1 MTLERFVPV
10 TVTSVP
16 TGPAAGANVD
26 AVGGR
31 MTVRAAGLAPVPAAV
46 VTEIAPVTA
55 VAGTLA
61 VMCESSS
68 TVKVVAATA
77 PNLTAVAPV
86 KVVPVIWTLSPRT
99 AIVGSKRG
107 DLRRHLEDS
116 DAQDRPS
123 RVDEL
128 DLRGVRALPG
138 S

>member
-46 VTEIAPVTA
+46 VTETAPVTA

-68 TVKVVAATA
+68 TVK
-77 PNLTAVAPV
+77 PWRRPH
-86 KVVPVIWTLSPRT
+86 RT
-99 AIVGSKRG
+99 
-107 DLRRHLEDS
+107 
-116 DAQDRPS
+116 
-123 RVDEL
+123 
-128 DLRGVRALPG
+128 
-138 S
+138 